1 MVRADKIDKNTF
13 QIKLVRTVF
22 FYYFRIFLSLS
33 RKNEIG
39 FGEMHSC
46 VLCVCIRPCM
56 IPYWSNVCL
65 RKNVFKMVSHT
76 L

>member
-22 FYYFRIFLSLS
+22 FIISVFFLSLS

-39 FGEMHSC
+39 FGENALVCFVC
-46 VLCVCIRPCM
+46 VRSSLYDPV
-56 IPYWSNVCL
+56 L
-65 RKNVFKMVSHT
+65 E
-76 L
+76 